1 MIPKRVVV
9 LLAVAVAALYLVQSP
24 DRAAEVVRN
33 AGGGLVLVATSLLSF
48 VGSLI

>member
-1 MIPKRVVV
+1 VNLKRVVV
-9 LLAVAVAALYLVQSP
+9 WSAVAVACLYVVQSP
-24 DRAAEVVRN
+24 DHAAEVVRN